1 MISCLLRS
9 MLFVFVFGGCV
20 WMAHRADM
28 DRRAPVILT
37 NASFCE
43 VSPSGG
49 YLSVLRAQTPEVRF
63 VRTDTHIVST
73 IPVPPDANM
82 VWLDDATFFYYTTSE
97 RSISQQ
103 TYDTI
108 PTNGWVVDMPT
119 QMVQD
124 INTLPPTVR
133 QQLLQL
139 ATRERNNPETNLSVG
154 ISPNGFLWFVDDGHR
169 WVSIRERAN
178 LASKLTEFWNLRLLY
193 GCIPGWR
200 AANDGFYFI
209 EFTSTFEG
217 TLRLLL
223 TNPPPPYLP
232 IAWLAVGLLGSTAI
246 WRAQQLYAILRK
258 QLNR

>member
-1 MISCLLRS
+1 MRSCLLRS

-20 WMAHRADM
+20 WMAHQADM
-28 DRRAPVILT
+28 DRRAPVVMT
-37 NASFCE
+37 DASFCE

-63 VRTDTHIVST
+63 ITTDTHTVSA
-73 IPVPPDANM
+73 IPIPPDANM

-97 RSISQQ
+97 RSTSQQ

-108 PTNGWVVDMPT
+108 PTNGWVVAMPNQT
-119 QMVQD
+119 VQD
-124 INTLPPTVR
+124 INSLPHTDR

-139 ATRERNNPETNLSVG
+139 ATLALEEQAIRLNNG
-154 ISPNGFLWFVDDGHR
+154 ISPNGAFRFFDDGHR
-169 WVSIRERAN
+169 SVRIREAAN
-178 LASKLTEFWNLRLLY
+178 LSSKLNEFWSFRLLHR
-193 GCIPGWR
+193 CFPGWR
-200 AANDGFYFI
+200 AQNDGYYFI
-209 EFTSTFEG
+209 ELNSEFEG
-217 TLRLLL
+217 PIRLLL